1 MKYVFYLHSHI
12 TYFVSQQVIDY
23 LKLNLDDVLYIS
35 YRNYKYQKLTKALD
49 LSRFDIQYDKLNKKE
64 IDLKIK
70 EIDYKISDYRFKK
83 YR

>member
-35 YRNYKYQKLTKALD
+35 YRNYKYQKLTK
-49 LSRFDIQYDKLNKKE
+49 KT
-64 IDLKIK
+64 
-70 EIDYKISDYRFKK
+70 
-83 YR
+83 